1 MEENYLQ
8 VAFEIKLACDAI
20 SRRLLRWHWE
30 KTPRPHTLQELMR
43 HLEQRSVE
51 AADYYQNIATHEQA
65 TTWQQLDTTFCMRI
79 MLDAEAD
86 AKSPKKLLQY
96 ALNEG
101 AARHACN
108 GLRIAR
114 NAAAHATDKAGVVKA
129 IAVFEDTLI
138 DLENAYGMTLFT
150 PAELEQ
156 YDALAKRA
164 VATCT
169 GKSAA
174 SANAKAAPKK
184 AASAPKKATSTRGK
198 AGASTPTPTRKAS
211 PRGAKTPQPPA
222 KQGATISTEVVF
234 VCLAVVVFL
243 AAFCVHFAR

>member
-20 SRRLLRWHWE
+20 SRRILRWHWE

-65 TTWQQLDTTFCMRI
+65 TTWQQLDTTFCMRV
-79 MLDAEAD
+79 MLDAEVGAQ
-86 AKSPKKLLQY
+86 KPKKLLQY
-96 ALNEG
+96 ALKEG

-150 PAELEQ
+150 PNEFEQ
-156 YDALAKRA
+156 YDALIKRA
-164 VATCT
+164 VATCS
-169 GKSAA
+169 GKAA
-174 SANAKAAPKK
+174 ATARAKPAPKK
-184 AASAPKKATSTRGK
+184 AASTRSTAKAKTPAAKST
-198 AGASTPTPTRKAS
+198 ATRKAS
-211 PRGAKTPQPPA
+211 PRGAKAQQPPA
-222 KQGATISTEVVF
+222 KKGATISTEVVF
-234 VCLAVVVFL
+234 VCLAALVFL